1 MTEKTN
7 QEAEIRRYQQSFL
20 DREKAWQMVI
30 HRMSASLNL
39 LTCVLKETTTEMLP
53 ITKEKSHP
61 YWVLVEAFLSDM
73 EETRETMERAL
84 TLILRKEQDQPFHH
98 DRPSRPSMNN

>member
-7 QEAEIRRYQQSFL
+7 QEEEIRRYQQSFL
-20 DREKAWQMVI
+20 DREKALQMVI

-61 YWVLVEAFLSDM
+61 YWVLVEACLSDM
-73 EETRETMERAL
+73 EETTETMERAL

-98 DRPSRPSMNN
+98 DRPSRPSMNS